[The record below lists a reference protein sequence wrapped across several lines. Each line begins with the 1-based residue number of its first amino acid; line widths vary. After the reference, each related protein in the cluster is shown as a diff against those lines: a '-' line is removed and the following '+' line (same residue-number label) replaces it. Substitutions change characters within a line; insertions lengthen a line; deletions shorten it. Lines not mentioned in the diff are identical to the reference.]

1 MRLQKWF
8 RDNALALLSQ
18 VAVAALVAWGLAS
31 TFLWMGERASRQR
44 REAALYRG
52 GSPASS
58 RGLYTQAQYGSGS
71 SSYDFHFTSD
81 LKTGLEPVSSGLRD
95 IEDALN
101 DINGTL
107 EDIKGAI
114 K

>member
-18 VAVAALVAWGLAS
+18 MAIAGLVFWAALS
-31 TFLWMGERASRQR
+31 TLLWIGERSARESLEAQIR
-44 REAALYRG
+44 RGVL
-52 GSPASS
+52 PASS
-58 RGLYTQAQYGSGS
+58 RGLYIPAQYGSSS
-71 SSYDFHFTSD
+71 SSYDYHFTSD
-81 LKTGLEPVSSGLRD
+81 LKTGLEPVSSSLRD
-95 IEDALN
+95 IAKRLE

-107 EDIKGAI
+107 KDIRGAM

>member
-8 RDNALALLSQ
+8 RDNAMAIMSQ
-18 VAVAALVAWGLAS
+18 VVVAALVAWGLAS
-31 TFLWMGERASRQR
+31 TFLWMGERSARQR
-44 REAALYRG
+44 LESALYRG
-52 GSPASS
+52 ASLTSS

-81 LKTGLEPVSSGLRD
+81 LKTGLEPVSSGLRN
-95 IEDALN
+95 IEDALEE
-101 DINGTL
+101 INGTL
-107 EDIKGAI
+107 KDIKGAI